1 MSSKSLKL
9 INVGNLL
16 TYNSK
21 KESMISDEDLEITIR
36 NGKIIEIGKNLKNAN
51 QIYDCENNLVTPGFV
66 DCHTHPVF
74 FNDRS
79 TEFEMRVAGNT
90 YEQIAASG
98 GGINKS
104 VKSLRNSDYN
114 ELKQR
119 VIHRMNDFLKLGT
132 TTIEAKSGYG
142 LDLDNELKSL
152 AILDEVNSEHLV
164 DIIPTFMGAH
174 AVPKEYNNKFDDYV
188 DHLCKV
194 IIPAVAKQ
202 GIAKYNDV
210 FCEEG
215 YFDIHQSE
223 KILSTGLNLG
233 LLPRIHT
240 DEFKNIGGAQLASA
254 MKCVSADHL
263 MHVNDSD
270 IMKMADANVKAV
282 LLPGT
287 TFFLGNHEYAPY
299 KKLKEF
305 GLDVAVATDY
315 NPGSCN
321 IQSMVFIITLSL
333 LYMGFDIN
341 DAIFSSTYMPS
352 KILDI
357 HDETGSIE
365 KGKNADI
372 IVWGIKK
379 PIDIPYNFSN
389 NSIKTVIKSG
399 KILF

>member
-36 NGKIIEIGKNLKNAN
+36 NGKIIEIGKNLNNAD

-240 DEFKNIGGAQLASA
+240 DEFKNIGGAKLASA

-357 HDETGSIE
+357 HDKTGSIE

-372 IVWGIKK
+372 IVWGVKK

-389 NSIKTVIKSG
+389 YSIKTVIKSG

>member
-1 MSSKSLKL
+1 MNSNSLKL
-9 INVGNLL
+9 INIGNLL

-21 KESMISDEDLEITIR
+21 KNSMVLEEGLEIIVR
-36 NGKIIEIGKNLKNAN
+36 HGKIIEIGKNLNNAD

-79 TEFEMRVAGNT
+79 NEFEMRVAGNT
-90 YEQIAASG
+90 YEQIAAKG
-98 GGINKS
+98 GGINNS
-104 VKSLRNSDYN
+104 VKSLRDSDYN

-119 VIHRMNDFLKLGT
+119 VMRRMNNFLKLGT
-132 TTIEAKSGYG
+132 TTLEAKSGYG
-142 LDLDNELKSL
+142 LDLDSELKSL
-152 AILDEVNSEHLV
+152 AILEEVSSEHRV

-174 AVPKEYNNKFDDYV
+174 AIPKEYNNKSDDYV
-188 DHLCKV
+188 DHICKV

-210 FCEEG
+210 FCEKG
-215 YFDIHQSE
+215 YFDIHQAE
-223 KILSTGLNLG
+223 KIFLTGLDYG

-240 DEFKNIGGAQLASA
+240 DEFENIGGAQLASA

-263 MHVNDSD
+263 MCVNDSD
-270 IMKMADANVKAV
+270 IMKMVDANITAV

-287 TFFLGNHEYAPY
+287 TFFLGKHKYAPY
-299 KKLKEF
+299 RKLKDS
-305 GLDVAVATDY
+305 GLEVAIATDY

-321 IQSMVFIITLSL
+321 IQSMTFIITLSIIH
-333 LYMGFDIN
+333 MGFDII
-341 DAIFSSTYMPS
+341 DAIFSSTYMPA
-352 KILDI
+352 KILNI
-357 HDETGSIE
+357 HDKTGSIE
-365 KGKNADI
+365 EGKNADI
-372 IVWGIKK
+372 IVWDLKK

-389 NSIKTVIKSG
+389 SSIKTVIKSG